1 MSKYIIQ
8 RTNKFKKEYQ
18 KLISKK
24 GYKEKDFRTVLEMLV
39 DDIPLPVKYHNHLL
53 EPKSN
58 RNLGMSH

>member
-24 GYKEKDFRTVLEMLV
+24 RYKEKDFRTVLEMLV